1 LRILILA
8 DAGLEMGRGR
18 QLPLLPFVGIL
29 PPLNTDLMS
38 LMMALSDSEA
48 LDEASIDKDDADAK
62 ESAAGDTGDTGS
74 ALTRK
79 ERSPTSGTSS

>member
-1 LRILILA
+1 
-8 DAGLEMGRGR
+8 MGRGR
-18 QLPLLPFVGIL
+18 QLPLLPFVSIL

-62 ESAAGDTGDTGS
+62 ESAAGDTDTGDTGDTGS

-79 ERSPTSGTSS
+79 ERSPTSGTSF

>member
-1 LRILILA
+1 MRILILA

-18 QLPLLPFVGIL
+18 QLPLLSIL
-29 PPLNTDLMS
+29 PPLNTDLLS

>member
-1 LRILILA
+1 
-8 DAGLEMGRGR
+8 MGRGR

-29 PPLNTDLMS
+29 PPLNTGLMS

-62 ESAAGDTGDTGS
+62 EIAAGDTDTGNTGS